1 MESENIRDRAC
12 ITVSGRVQ
20 GVGYRWLVKT
30 AADAA
35 GVVGT
40 VRNLADGSVEIVAE
54 AEQEILTVFVG
65 TVYRGPPAGEV
76 RDMTVIW
83 SPGESDW
90 TDFRIVP

>member
-1 MESENIRDRAC
+1 MNRKQLPYVIICLDGWHDRGLDGCYLGPMESENIRDRAC

-35 GVVGT
+35 GIVGT

-65 TVYRGPPAGEV
+65 TV
-76 RDMTVIW
+76 
-83 SPGESDW
+83 
-90 TDFRIVP
+90 